1 MRKYKV
7 FILPVS
13 GNTNKR
19 KSEEPLFPLFKKL
32 VDETIVDDVI
42 DEKSEKSKE
51 SVSEGDSEDST
62 EEEEK
67 WEVEEIVDYQ
77 YCRQSEA
84 GLYLVKWIGW
94 ESEHNTWLVFIIP

>member
-1 MRKYKV
+1 M
-7 FILPVS
+7 PVS